1 MNQSEMIK
9 RMTDQELTKSLVYTQ
24 FLLLFISL
32 ILGFILF
39 DHLMDIFQYFSWN
52 VSEIVYYGFLSGL
65 LIVVIDLILMKYVPK
80 KYFDDGGINERIFKN
95 RSIGGILVLSLFVA
109 FAEEL
114 LFRGVLQTNFG
125 LLVASLL
132 FALVHIR
139 YLRKPLLLTSVV
151 LISFYL
157 GYLFKL
163 TDNLLVT
170 MTAHFLVDF
179 LLGIIIRF
187 KNEV

>member
-52 VSEIVYYGFLSGL
+52 VSEIVCYGFLSGL

-95 RSIGGILVLSLFVA
+95 RSIGGILIIALCVA
-109 FAEEL
+109 FTEEL
-114 LFRGVLQTNFG
+114 LFRGVIQSNFG
-125 LLVASLL
+125 LLIASLL
-132 FALVHIR
+132 FAFIHVR
-139 YLRKPLLLTSVV
+139 YLRQPLLLISVV
-151 LISFYL
+151 MISFYF
-157 GYLFKL
+157 GYLFEL
-163 TDNLLVT
+163 TGNLLVT
-170 MTAHFLVDF
+170 MTSHFIVDF

-187 KNEV
+187 KK